1 MRLTVWGKQST
12 VDLAR
17 VDQAFV
23 DNYLRVFLLV
33 KARACLGSAHVHLA
47 LDARASEYDLFIAL
61 LRPAKTRV

>member
-1 MRLTVWGKQST
+1 M
-12 VDLAR
+12 
-17 VDQAFV
+17 DQAFV